1 MQTIYR
7 RHCTLSHF
15 SLNIYLF
22 CQPSI
27 FNISPST
34 PKVIHHNT
42 SPPESYASCHTTAV
56 TAAKFPPPQANETKV
71 AQTSSQSFQKH
82 QNFLPNNPGKPPTH
96 PTPTQLQI
104 LSNRKEVAPILA
116 QPLFFCF
123 GFSPKLFFCSSSQYR
138 R

>member
-56 TAAKFPPPQANETKV
+56 TAAKSPTPQANETKV
-71 AQTSSQSFQKH
+71 AQTSSQSFPKH
-82 QNFLPNNPGKPPTH
+82 QNFLPNNPGKPSTH

-116 QPLFFCF
+116 QPLF
-123 GFSPKLFFCSSSQYR
+123 SLLRLFTETIFCSSSQYR

>member
-27 FNISPST
+27 SHRARPKSFTTIPLHRNRAHHATLLLQLPQNPLHRRLMKQKSHKHHRNHFQST
-34 PKVIHHNT
+34 K
-42 SPPESYASCHTTAV
+42 
-56 TAAKFPPPQANETKV
+56 
-71 AQTSSQSFQKH
+71 TSSSTTPG
-82 QNFLPNNPGKPPTH
+82 NLPLTPHPLSSKSSPTEKR
-96 PTPTQLQI
+96 LR
-104 LSNRKEVAPILA
+104 LSWHN
-116 QPLFFCF
+116 LFFLCF

>member
-1 MQTIYR
+1 MQTIHR

-42 SPPESYASCHTTAV
+42 SPPESYASCHTTAA
-56 TAAKFPPPQANETKV
+56 TAAKFPHRRIMKQKSHKHHRNHFQSTK
-71 AQTSSQSFQKH
+71 TSSPTTPG
-82 QNFLPNNPGKPPTH
+82 NLPFTPHPPSSKSS
-96 PTPTQLQI
+96 PTEKRLR
-104 LSNRKEVAPILA
+104 LSWHN
-116 QPLFFCF
+116 LFFLCF

>member
-42 SPPESYASCHTTAV
+42 SPPESYASCHTTAA
-56 TAAKFPPPQANETKV
+56 TAAKFPPPQANETTV
-71 AQTSSQSFQKH
+71 AQTSSQSFPEH
-82 QNFLPNNPGKPPTH
+82 QNSPTTPGNLPLTPHPPSSKSS
-96 PTPTQLQI
+96 PTEKRLR
-104 LSNRKEVAPILA
+104 LSWHN
-116 QPLFFCF
+116 LFFLCF

>member
-42 SPPESYASCHTTAV
+42 SPPESYASCHTTAA
-56 TAAKFPPPQANETKV
+56 TAAKSPTPQDNETKV
-71 AQTSSQSFQKH
+71 AQTSSQSFPKH
-82 QNFLPNNPGKPPTH
+82 QNILLNNPGKPPIH
-96 PTPTQLQI
+96 PTPISKSSPTEKRLR
-104 LSNRKEVAPILA
+104 LSWHN
-116 QPLFFCF
+116 LFFLCF
-123 GFSPKLFFCSSSQYR
+123 GFSPKLFFYSSSQYR